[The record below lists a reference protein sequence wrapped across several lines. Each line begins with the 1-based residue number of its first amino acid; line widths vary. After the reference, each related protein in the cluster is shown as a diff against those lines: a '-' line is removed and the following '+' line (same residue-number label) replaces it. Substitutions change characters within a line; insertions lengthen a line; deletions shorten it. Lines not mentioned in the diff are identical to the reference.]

1 MLLSVAIGKRR
12 AVMAEQQAREEG
24 LGLNA
29 LKNNFLFHFLNIRN
43 FGKKILMN
51 RNHKKLKLRP
61 FNVTIGKFSNCNG
74 RIDNSCKLGR
84 RN

>member
-12 AVMAEQQAREEG
+12 AVTAEQQAREAG

-43 FGKKILMN
+43 FRKHFLMN
-51 RNHKKLKLRP
+51 RKHKKLKLHP
-61 FNVTIGKFSNCNG
+61 IGKFSNCNG
-74 RIDNSCKLGR
+74 HIDNSCKLGQ

>member
-51 RNHKKLKLRP
+51 RDRKS
-61 FNVTIGKFSNCNG
+61 VV
-74 RIDNSCKLGR
+74 
-84 RN
+84 